1 MGSLRPQ
8 MYMGIKRPILPVG
21 LFPLIG
27 RYVLS
32 ILLHSILHFPCFHM
46 SFFSLNCPILPL
58 DSVPVTR
65 HQTLISFSW
74 QGVSFR
80 SKVPTDCRGMMA
92 SRRVVAE
99 LRDQNPHYSDPFAL
113 KSTWQHRHPLCL
125 PQPRVCHPHR
135 AFPRDLL
142 FHRCLFV
149 RSLFPMPPVL
159 MSKQQLM
166 LFLQGWG
173 RLSCALC
180 RPVAEARFKKHTAL
194 TRSWVINP
202 ENTPFAGIVRTDV
215 SELFPRKLKIWNTS

>member
-1 MGSLRPQ
+1 MTFDTSL
-8 MYMGIKRPILPVG
+8 IFI
-21 LFPLIG
+21 
-27 RYVLS
+27 YVV
-32 ILLHSILHFPCFHM
+32 
-46 SFFSLNCPILPL
+46 FSLNSPILPL

-99 LRDQNPHYSDPFAL
+99 LRDQNPHYSDLFAL
-113 KSTWQHRHPLCL
+113 KSTWQRRHPLCL
-125 PQPRVCHPHR
+125 PQPCVCHTHR

-142 FHRCLFV
+142 FHRRLFV
-149 RSLFPMPPVL
+149 RSLFPTPPVL

-173 RLSCALC
+173 GSAAPSAGRSRKRAS
-180 RPVAEARFKKHTAL
+180 KAL